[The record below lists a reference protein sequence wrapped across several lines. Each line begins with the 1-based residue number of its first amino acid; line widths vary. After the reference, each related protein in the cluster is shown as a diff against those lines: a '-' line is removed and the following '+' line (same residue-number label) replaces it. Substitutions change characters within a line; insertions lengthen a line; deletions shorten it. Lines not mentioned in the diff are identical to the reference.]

1 MPLTNAQQAAL
12 KADIAANNSQLTI
25 GTAPPT
31 AIKDLPNTGDI
42 NVEIANWYNGVASP
56 DFNVFR
62 SSVSMDDVYDQV
74 VWANFTPQDV
84 PDATALW
91 TNRSLACQ
99 GKQFNVQIM
108 LQGRTSFNA
117 TKINQRAGLND
128 ATTNIPSGAAGASKS
143 GGWAGILGI
152 LRRLANRI
160 EKLFAIQTSGVG
172 VTGGDALGATTNP
185 ALMAF
190 EGFITGNDVTAARN
204 S

>member
-1 MPLTNAQQAAL
+1 MTLSPAQLAAL
-12 KADIAANNSQLTI
+12 KTDINANTNTI
-25 GTAPPT
+25 NLGGVNVQ
-31 AIKDLPNTGDI
+31 IKDAPNNGDV
-42 NVEIANWYNGVASP
+42 NFEIKNWYNGVATP

-62 SSVSMDDVYDQV
+62 TSVPMDDIYDQV
-74 VWANFTPQDV
+74 VWANFTPQDAA
-84 PDATALW
+84 DATVTW

-128 ATTNIPSGAAGASKS
+128 ATTNIPSGASGASKS
-143 GGWAGILGI
+143 GGWAGILVI
-152 LRRLANRI
+152 LRRLATRS
-160 EKLFAIQTSGVG
+160 EKLFAVQTSGVG

-185 ALMAF
+185 ALMTY
-190 EGFITGNDVTAARN
+190 ESPLTGDDITAARN